1 MSRYS
6 FEITDGPDEGRT
18 FQLQPGITLIGRR
31 DSPADDDPSGSS
43 RWILTD
49 PAVSRTH
56 ARIDWDGK
64 KLPVLLHLSST
75 NATLL
80 EGRIV
85 TGQSIEDGQ
94 SLSDGHKLR
103 MGQTG
108 MVVKAEEDDQGRW
121 YVVDR
126 LDSDTEYALEPG
138 GELTFGGVQL
148 SCGGIHAEASLVDE
162 SAEAYVLRQME
173 EQFWTTALKPGRTI
187 VLKGTDIVR
196 TESNKLVLEERSP
209 NN

>member
-1 MSRYS
+1 MSRYA

-18 FQLQPGITLIGRR
+18 FQLQVGITLIGRR
-31 DSPADDDPSGSS
+31 DSAADDDPPGSV

-64 KLPVLLHLSST
+64 KHPVLLHLSST

-94 SLSDGHKLR
+94 SLEDGHKLR

-108 MVVKAEEDDQGRW
+108 MVVKAEEDEGRW
-121 YVVDR
+121 FVVDR
-126 LDSDTEYALEPG
+126 LDSDTEYPLDPG
-138 GELTFGGVQL
+138 TDLTLGGVKLACEGVQVEVTL
-148 SCGGIHAEASLVDE
+148 TEDD
-162 SAEAYVLRQME
+162 AEAYVLRCLDAQN
-173 EQFWTTALKPGRTI
+173 WTTTLKPGLTLALQSSD
-187 VLKGTDIVR
+187 VVR
-196 TESNKLVLEERSP
+196 TENNKLVLQER
-209 NN
+209 